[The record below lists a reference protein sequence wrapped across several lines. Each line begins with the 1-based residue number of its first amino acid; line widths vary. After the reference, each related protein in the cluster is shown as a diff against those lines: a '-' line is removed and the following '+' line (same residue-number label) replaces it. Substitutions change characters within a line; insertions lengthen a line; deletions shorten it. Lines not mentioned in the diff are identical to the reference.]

1 MAGRW
6 SEFGKYG
13 ADGVPG
19 WLALARQLDDLITGP
34 ASPVDSKR
42 GLSARLNYLLNRKG
56 GLEALRTAG
65 VTVADRT
72 VKGWFD
78 KKTTPRKADLARI
91 DSAYWD
97 LRRRNAAPSL
107 KARLRNE
114 GRSRTV
120 EIHPVDQSHVEEG
133 RVREI
138 EHRQVNLFGDIWDD
152 MVDAWVESDQS
163 ALDTIWDEV
172 ITDLGS
178 DYDAYTYVEA
188 VGFNA
193 VID

>member
-6 SEFGKYG
+6 EEFGKYG
-13 ADGVPG
+13 ADGIPG

-34 ASPVDSKR
+34 VSPVTNAR
-42 GLSARLNYLLNRKG
+42 GLGARLNYLLNRKG
-56 GLEALRTAG
+56 GMDALRKAG
-65 VTVADRT
+65 VTVKDKT
-72 VKGWFD
+72 IEGWFE

-120 EIHPVDQSHVEEG
+120 EIHPVDQSHVQQG
-133 RVREI
+133 RSREI
-138 EHRQVNLFGDIWDD
+138 AHRQVSLFGDIWDD
-152 MVDAWVESDQS
+152 MVDAWVDADQE

-178 DYDAYTYVEA
+178 DYDAYSYVA
-188 VGFNA
+188 GVGFNA
-193 VID
+193 ATD